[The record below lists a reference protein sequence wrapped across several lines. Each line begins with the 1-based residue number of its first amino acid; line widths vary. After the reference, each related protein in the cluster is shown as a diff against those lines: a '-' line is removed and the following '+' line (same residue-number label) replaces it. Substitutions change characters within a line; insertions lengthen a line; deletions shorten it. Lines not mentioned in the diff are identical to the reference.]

1 MQSTSRDTGFVVL
14 LSVGLTATTGVAT
27 AAALVWQ
34 ADGAAATLRTGPLL
48 ECTPSAWAD
57 TAPKVRSAARR
68 WLLPRADTQC
78 MQPAKPAAAAA
89 GEAADGAGEDGELL
103 FCTNRGKGRSKK
115 RPLYQWTGRL
125 RPHPISPYRPV
136 PEHIPRPD
144 YAATGWPAEEMES
157 KKQNVVHLHTPEEV
171 AGIRAAC
178 QLARLP
184 LARDASRHLT
194 HAPMLRRDA
203 KCSTRAPPQFARESP
218 QTSSTASPT
227 R

>member
-1 MQSTSRDTGFVVL
+1 
-14 LSVGLTATTGVAT
+14 
-27 AAALVWQ
+27 
-34 ADGAAATLRTGPLL
+34 
-48 ECTPSAWAD
+48 
-57 TAPKVRSAARR
+57 
-68 WLLPRADTQC
+68 
-78 MQPAKPAAAAA
+78 MQPTKPAAAAA

-125 RPHPISPYRPV
+125 RPHPISPYRTV

-144 YAATGWPAEEMES
+144 YATTGWPAEEMES

-184 LARDASRHLT
+184 LARDASRRST
-194 HAPMLRRDA
+194 HACMPLRAA
-203 KCSTRAPPQFARESP
+203 KCSTRAPPQCALESP
-218 QTSSTASPT
+218 PMSSTALPT